1 MANPAFA
8 TGTQVEWRG
17 HVGEI
22 RFVDDIY
29 LTICLLVNPEDRAR
43 DVCLVD
49 VESGQILTQ
58 AQLRR
63 YNSCEWI
70 VIEK

>member
-1 MANPAFA
+1 MATPAFA

-29 LTICLLVNPEDRAR
+29 LTICLSVNPQDRAR
-43 DVCLVD
+43 DVCLVVQNYQWD
-49 VESGQILTQ
+49 EIKLLKES
-58 AQLRR
+58 
-63 YNSCEWI
+63 
-70 VIEK
+70 EK

>member
-1 MANPAFA
+1 MATPAFA

-29 LTICLLVNPEDRAR
+29 LTICVSINPDDRVR
-43 DVCLVD
+43 DVCLVVQKWD
-49 VESGQILTQ
+49 WDSIKLVKEST
-58 AQLRR
+58 
-63 YNSCEWI
+63 
-70 VIEK
+70 K